1 MNTARANSRSIAA
14 HQGDNVFV
22 ANHDEAVALLVKVE

>member
-1 MNTARANSRSIAA
+1 MNTARANSPSIAA

-22 ANHDEAVALLVKVE
+22 ANQLDAVALLVKVE